1 MLDFLEELILGAA
14 EAWWMPLAVFLL
26 SLIDGFFPVVPS
38 ESVLIALASIA
49 GVRNGI
55 SLTIIFLMGW
65 FGAFIGDQIAY
76 WLGRT
81 IGVRRFR
88 WMRTRSV
95 VRVIGSV
102 QTTLKHS
109 GALVVITA
117 RHIPGGRVAVN
128 FIAGA
133 TRMKVVKFMSLDF
146 ISAAIWAAYSIA
158 IGYFSSGWLDNIL
171 LQIAL
176 ALVLAA
182 ILGWLIDRGIK
193 KFIWSRIGKTSAQDA
208 VEDQTGLDSDS

>member
-1 MLDFLEELILGAA
+1 MLDFVEELILQAA
-14 EAWWMPLAVFLL
+14 GAWWMPLAVFLL

-38 ESVLIALASIA
+38 ESVLVALASISDQ
-49 GVRNGI
+49 RPGI
-55 SLTIIFLMGW
+55 SLVQLFFAGW

-81 IGVRRFR
+81 IGVTRFR

-95 VRVIGSV
+95 VRAIGGV
-102 QTTLKHS
+102 KETLRHS

-133 TRMKVVKFMSLDF
+133 THMKVAKFMILDF
-146 ISAAIWAAYSIA
+146 ISAAIWAAYSLA
-158 IGYFSSGWLDNIL
+158 IGYFTSGWLDNTI
-171 LQIAL
+171 LQIGL
-176 ALVLAA
+176 ALVFAA
-182 ILGWLIDRGIK
+182 ILGWIIDRVIK
-193 KFIWSRIGKTSAQDA
+193 RFMRNRMDKHLDQEADNTETS
-208 VEDQTGLDSDS
+208 LDSDS

>member
-26 SLIDGFFPVVPS
+26 SLVDGFFPVVPS
-38 ESVLIALASIA
+38 ESVLVALAAISDQRSSINL
-49 GVRNGI
+49 VQ
-55 SLTIIFLMGW
+55 LFFLGW
-65 FGAFIGDQIAY
+65 FGAFIGDQVAY

-88 WMRTRSV
+88 WMRTRTV
-95 VRVIGSV
+95 VRAIGGV
-102 QTTLKHS
+102 QQTLNHS

-133 TRMKVVKFMSLDF
+133 TRMHVVKFMALDF
-146 ISAAIWAAYSIA
+146 ISAAIWAAYSLL
-158 IGYFSSGWLDNIL
+158 IGYFTSGWLDNTL
-171 LQIAL
+171 LQIGL
-176 ALVLAA
+176 ALVFAGL
-182 ILGWLIDRGIK
+182 LGWLIDRGIK
-193 KFIWSRIGKTSAQDA
+193 RFMRTRITEQPAQDTDNP
-208 VEDQTGLDSDS
+208 ETGLDSNS